1 MSNKYIKELETNIE
15 QAKDSIELGLSLERL
30 FSNRDFKR
38 VILNGYFKD
47 EAVRLVHLKGAL
59 EYQSSD
65 AQKDIISKIDA
76 ISNFS
81 IYLANIVNNAELAN
95 KTVILDE
102 ETRNEIIS
110 EDLNNG

>member
-1 MSNKYIKELETNIE
+1 MSNKYIKELEANIE

-38 VILNGYFKD
+38 VVLNGYFKD

-65 AQKDIISKIDA
+65 TQKDIISKIDA
-76 ISNFS
+76 ISKFS

>member
-1 MSNKYIKELETNIE
+1 MSNKYIKELEANIE
-15 QAKDSIELGLSLERL
+15 SAKEFIELGSALERL

-38 VILNGYFKD
+38 VVLNGYFKD

-59 EYQSSD
+59 ESQNSD
-65 AQKDIISKIDA
+65 VQKDIIGKIDA

-81 IYLANIVNNAELAN
+81 NYLKSIEKNAELSN
-95 KTVILDE
+95 KTVVLDE

>member
-1 MSNKYIKELETNIE
+1 MSSKYIKELEANIE

-38 VILNGYFKD
+38 VVLKGYFKD

-59 EYQSSD
+59 ESQNSD
-65 AQKDIISKIDA
+65 VQKDIIGKIDA

-81 IYLANIVNNAELAN
+81 IYLTNIAKNAELAN

-110 EDLNNG
+110 EELNNG

>member
-1 MSNKYIKELETNIE
+1 MRNKYIKELEANNE
-15 QAKDSIELGLSLERL
+15 SAKEFIELGSALERL

-38 VILNGYFKD
+38 VVLNGYFKD
-47 EAVRLVHLKGAL
+47 EAIRLVHLKGAL
-59 EYQSSD
+59 ESQDSD
-65 AQKDIISKIDA
+65 TQKDIIGKIDA

-81 IYLANIVNNAELAN
+81 NYLKSIEKNAELSN
-95 KTVILDE
+95 KTVVLDE